1 MTSDKM
7 TAPASTPAPP
17 VRTLVAIA
25 TYNEFE
31 NLPRLVEEIIRH
43 SPGVELL
50 VVDDNSPDGTGR
62 WCDQFSTV
70 ESRFHVVHRAGKL
83 GLGTAIVEAIRYAV
97 EKDFDFLV
105 TLDADFSHAPND
117 IPGMIQGMNGSGG
130 VGVDV
135 MIGSRYVPGG
145 AVEGWPW
152 KRLLMSRFVNA
163 YSRFWLNLKARDC
176 SSGFRCYR
184 MEVLKRVP
192 WDRMRSRG
200 YSFLE
205 ELLWMLTRAGARIA
219 ETPIVFVNRR
229 HGESKI
235 DLREGFA
242 ALWILFRLRW
252 S

>member
-1 MTSDKM
+1 MTAEKM
-7 TAPASTPAPP
+7 TAPAPPP

-31 NLPRLVEEIIRH
+31 NLPRLVAEVFQH
-43 SPGVELL
+43 APSVELL

-62 WCDQFSTV
+62 WCDQFSAV
-70 ESRFHVVHRAGKL
+70 EPRFHVMHRSGKL
-83 GLGTAIVEAIRYAV
+83 GLGTAIVEAIRYAA
-97 EKDFDFLV
+97 ERDFDFLV
-105 TLDADFSHAPND
+105 TLDADFSHAPGI
-117 IPGMIQGMNGSGG
+117 IPGMVLGMSGSDGAA
-130 VGVDV
+130 VDV

-163 YSRFWLNLKARDC
+163 YARFWLKLQARDC

-184 MEVLKRVP
+184 MQVLKRVA

-205 ELLWMLTRAGARIA
+205 ELLWMLSRAGARIT

-252 S
+252 G